1 MTHPTHKTFLIT
13 GVSSGLGRAFAE
25 GALEAG
31 HTVAGTVRRS
41 QDGAAFEALAPGRA
55 HARLLDVTDGDAV
68 ARTVRDV
75 EEKVGAIDVLIAN
88 AGYGLEGVFEE
99 TPLADLRA
107 QFEVNVFGT
116 AATVQAVLPYMRAR
130 RRGHVLAVSSMG
142 GLASFPGVSAYCAS
156 KYAVEGLL
164 EAIGKEVAGFG
175 IHVTAIEPGSFRTDW
190 VGRSMVRAPRSLPDY
205 DELFEPIRAA
215 RQSANGRQLGDPAKA
230 AAAILSVLDLPD
242 PPAHLVL
249 GSDALRLVRAARA
262 AVDEN
267 LTAWEELSRSTDFP
281 DGAQITGSPLTAP
294 AR

>member
-1 MTHPTHKTFLIT
+1 MTDPIHRTFLIT
-13 GVSSGLGRAFAE
+13 GVSSGLGRAFAL

-31 HTVAGTVRRS
+31 HTVAGTVRRPE
-41 QDGAAFEALAPGRA
+41 DGAAFEALAPGRA

-68 ARTVRDV
+68 VEVVRNV
-75 EEKVGAIDVLIAN
+75 EESVGAIDVLIAN

-130 RRGHVLAVSSMG
+130 CRGHVLAVSSMG

-164 EAIGKEVAGFG
+164 EAVGKEVAGFG

-190 VGRSMVRAPRSLPDY
+190 SGRSMVRAPRSLPDY

-215 RQSANGRQLGDPAKA
+215 RRSASGRQLGDPAKA
-230 AAAILSVLDLPD
+230 AAAVLSVLELPD

-249 GSDALRLVRAARA
+249 GSDALRLVRAGRA
-262 AVDEN
+262 AVEED

-281 DGAQITGSPLTAP
+281 DGAQIAAGVPSHRAG
-294 AR
+294 